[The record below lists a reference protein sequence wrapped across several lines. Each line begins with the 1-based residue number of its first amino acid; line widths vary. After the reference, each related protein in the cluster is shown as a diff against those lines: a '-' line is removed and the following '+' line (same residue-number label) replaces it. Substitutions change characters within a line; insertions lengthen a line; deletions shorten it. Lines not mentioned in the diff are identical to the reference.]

1 MIESKVTLMSSGGV
15 SEGNRPVLT
24 MESAKN
30 FSEAGLERISNLEKI
45 VKAKISA
52 NPLFIFAQTNT
63 ITEYVIGQ
71 LMAVFEVIPLTPDK
85 WESFTL
91 ESLNMDLTGREIVWI
106 NFWGDGFIES
116 QILNGN
122 IQSNHW
128 IMALCK
134 TEEKKAEYRLAG
146 KYVEFWFNSEMDGG
160 IKFPDCNT
168 YHYLSKGF
176 VPDPYFD
183 FNYNENNCVCGYQGK
198 TMEITQKSE

>member
-1 MIESKVTLMSSGGV
+1 MSEGKITLMSSGGT
-15 SEGNRPVLT
+15 SEESRPVIT
-24 MESAKN
+24 MQDAKD
-30 FSEAGLERISNLEKI
+30 FSEAGLERMFNLEKI
-45 VKAKISA
+45 IKAKIDE

-63 ITEYVIGQ
+63 ITTYVIGQ
-71 LMAVFEVIPLTPDK
+71 LAACFEVVPLTPDK
-85 WESFTL
+85 WADFRLSQ
-91 ESLNMDLTGREIVWI
+91 LNQDLVGRKIIWI

-116 QILNGN
+116 QIANGN
-122 IQSNHW
+122 IIPEHY

-160 IKFPDCNT
+160 IKFPECNT